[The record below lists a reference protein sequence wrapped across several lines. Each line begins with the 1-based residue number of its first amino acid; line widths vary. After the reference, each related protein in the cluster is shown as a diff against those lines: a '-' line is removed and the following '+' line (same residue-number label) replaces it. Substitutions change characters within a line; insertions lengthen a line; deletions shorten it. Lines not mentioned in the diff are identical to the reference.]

1 MTEREIFKK
10 FDKLSEHELNV
21 WNEIEI
27 EMFLLKILS
36 WQILLSI
43 VEVKKK
49 EV

>member
-10 FDKLSEHELNV
+10 FDKLSEDKL
-21 WNEIEI
+21 IQRLI
-27 EMFLLKILS
+27 KMFLLKILS